1 MRNNAIITKDSFNDI
16 VTDNKTIPS
25 EAIRDLIIATITL
38 KYTQSNSVCFAYDGQ
53 VIGCGA
59 GQQSRVHCTRLAADK
74 ADNWMLRQH
83 PRVLSM
89 QFKEGLKIRLRIMQ

>member
-38 KYTQSNSVCFAYDGQ
+38 KYTQSNRFALPMT
-53 VIGCGA
+53 V
-59 GQQSRVHCTRLAADK
+59 R
-74 ADNWMLRQH
+74 
-83 PRVLSM
+83 
-89 QFKEGLKIRLRIMQ
+89 